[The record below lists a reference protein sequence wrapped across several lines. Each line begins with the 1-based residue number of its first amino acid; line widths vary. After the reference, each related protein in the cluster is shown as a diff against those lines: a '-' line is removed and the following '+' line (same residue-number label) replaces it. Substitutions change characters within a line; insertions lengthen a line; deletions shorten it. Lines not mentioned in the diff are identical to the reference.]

1 MNYSHACDEWKAKNG
16 MQFDPDL
23 SWADGNVNTAI
34 NKLRPQNIYT
44 ADLTYENDKLSVS
57 LFGNYYTGLNTEAYT
72 SNRFFV
78 LDLAANY
85 EFKKNWI
92 LYGTVS
98 NLTNQA
104 WENTYTNYLGIGSW
118 PQPGR
123 SFMLGVKY
131 KF

>member
-1 MNYSHACDEWKAKNG
+1 

-23 SWADGNVNTAI
+23 SWADGNVNSAI

-57 LFGNYYTGLNTEAYT
+57 QLGNFYTGLSNVAYT
-72 SNRFFV
+72 CNRFIV

-104 WENTYTNYLGIGSW
+104 WENTYTNYLGIGAW

>member
-1 MNYSHACDEWKAKNG
+1 
-16 MQFDPDL
+16 
-23 SWADGNVNTAI
+23 
-34 NKLRPQNIYT
+34 
-44 ADLTYENDKLSVS
+44 
-57 LFGNYYTGLNTEAYT
+57 
-72 SNRFFV
+72 V

-104 WENTYTNYLGIGSW
+104 WENTYTYYNGIGSW

>member
-1 MNYSHACDEWKAKNG
+1 MSIL
-16 MQFDPDL
+16 Q
-23 SWADGNVNTAI
+23 SI
-34 NKLRPQNIYT
+34 NCVRRIFT
-44 ADLTYENDKLSVS
+44 R
-57 LFGNYYTGLNTEAYT
+57 LNTEAYT

-85 EFKKNWI
+85 EFKKDWI
-92 LYGTVS
+92 LFGTVS